1 MKSITEISD
10 LMISLIEDIGDD
22 CSFSDKS
29 KTIIHDIAEY
39 ARQMELYKHFS
50 RDRDSF
56 MEEWRAEETVTAK
69 DVYMHMLYKIANAP
83 TTLHRNMSIILF
95 IPIIDDMLTENN
107 VKAGV
112 ENAV

>member
-1 MKSITEISD
+1 
-10 LMISLIEDIGDD
+10 
-22 CSFSDKS
+22 
-29 KTIIHDIAEY
+29 
-39 ARQMELYKHFS
+39 
-50 RDRDSF
+50 

-69 DVYMHMLYKIANAP
+69 DVYLHMLYKIANAP

-107 VKAGV
+107 IEAGV

>member
-10 LMISLIEDIGDD
+10 LMISLIEDTGDD

-56 MEEWRAEETVTAK
+56 MEKWRAEETVTAK
-69 DVYMHMLYKIANAP
+69 DVYMHMLYKITNAP

-95 IPIIDDMLTENN
+95 IPIIDDMLTENK
-107 VKAGV
+107 VEAGV